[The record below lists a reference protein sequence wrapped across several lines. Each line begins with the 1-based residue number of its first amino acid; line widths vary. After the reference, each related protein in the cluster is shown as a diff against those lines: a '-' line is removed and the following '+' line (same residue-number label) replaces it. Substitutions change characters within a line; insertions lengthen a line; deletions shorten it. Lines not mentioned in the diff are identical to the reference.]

1 MKISK
6 DRLPALPLLSPRYS
20 VGLVLKQKDPRAK
33 ILGQK
38 IVTSLLKMSNV
49 HEIYLERGIQ
59 LKAKSSRIKTVSFEK
74 LLEKSAVAITVGGDG
89 TILRCTRHLLETD
102 NWATCA
108 VLGVNAGKVGFLA
121 SLSGDEAGKR
131 LIPLLKRPSLF
142 SLEERSCLKVSVLRN
157 GKVFR
162 THHVLNDCVLSKGS
176 LSRLF
181 EFHIHINGEF
191 VSSYRADGM
200 IVSPPTG
207 STAYNLAAG
216 GAILQPNIPA
226 IQLTPIAPQAFS
238 NKPIVL
244 SDENEIALTLGK
256 HSSDVYLTFDGQS
269 GLQVMDQDRIV
280 ITRSLKSIR
289 FLSPKSG
296 SKAHFFHSLRQKL
309 NWGLVENVSL

>member
-1 MKISK
+1 MTK
-6 DRLPALPLLSPRYS
+6 DRLPALSLLSPRFS
-20 VGLVLKQKDPRAK
+20 VGVVLKQKDPRAK
-33 ILGQK
+33 VVGQK

-49 HEIYLERGIQ
+49 HEIYLERGHQ
-59 LKAKSSRIKTVSFEK
+59 LKSGSSRIKTTSFEK
-74 LLEKSAVAITVGGDG
+74 LLEKSGVAITIGGDG
-89 TILRCTRHLLETD
+89 TILRCTRHLLETE
-102 NWATCA
+102 NWATCS
-108 VLGVNAGKVGFLA
+108 VIGVNAGKVGFLA
-121 SLSGDEAGKR
+121 SLSGDEATKR
-131 LIPLLKRPSLF
+131 LIPLLKKPSLF
-142 SLEERSCLKVSVLRN
+142 SVEERSCLKVSVIRN
-157 GKVFR
+157 GKIYR
-162 THHVLNDCVLSKGS
+162 TQHVLNDCVLSKGS

-269 GLQVMDQDRIV
+269 GLQVMDKDRIV

-296 SKAHFFHSLRQKL
+296 SRAHFFHSLRQKL

>member
-1 MKISK
+1 M
-6 DRLPALPLLSPRYS
+6 PPLSPRFS
-20 VGLVLKQKDPRAK
+20 VGLVLKQNDPRAK

-49 HEIYLERGIQ
+49 HEIFLEKGHKIT
-59 LKAKSSRIKTVSFEK
+59 AESSRLKTASFDK
-74 LLEKSAVAITVGGDG
+74 ILEKSAIAVTVGGDG

-102 NWATCA
+102 CWATCS
-108 VLGVNAGKVGFLA
+108 VVGVNAGKVGFLA
-121 SLSGDEAGKR
+121 SLSGPDAIKR
-131 LIPLLKRPSLF
+131 LIPLVKKPSLF
-142 SLEERSCLKVSVLRN
+142 NVEERSCLKVSVLRN

-280 ITRSLKSIR
+280 ITRSLKTIR

-296 SKAHFFHSLRQKL
+296 SRAHFFHSLRQKL
-309 NWGLVENVSL
+309 NWGLVENLSL